1 MSRAMFAMMVSFVI
15 VNGKQAYS
23 NIGKGRL
30 KAFRRPLG
38 VTSNN
43 IYCVFNQLPKVLH
56 WLMSP
61 LSKPRL
67 SHAMRCSDEPCVKL
81 SGTT

>member
-15 VNGKQAYS
+15 VNGKRAYS

-43 IYCVFNQLPKVLH
+43 IYFGFNQLPKVLH
-56 WLMSP
+56 
-61 LSKPRL
+61 
-67 SHAMRCSDEPCVKL
+67 
-81 SGTT
+81 